1 MLEDELSR
9 LNKAVERG
17 CEGEVGIAVELSRR
31 GCPAICRDRTN
42 HIITPP

>member
-17 CEGEVGIAVELSRR
+17 CEGEVGIAVEVVTARLP
-31 GCPAICRDRTN
+31 GDLQGP
-42 HIITPP
+42 H